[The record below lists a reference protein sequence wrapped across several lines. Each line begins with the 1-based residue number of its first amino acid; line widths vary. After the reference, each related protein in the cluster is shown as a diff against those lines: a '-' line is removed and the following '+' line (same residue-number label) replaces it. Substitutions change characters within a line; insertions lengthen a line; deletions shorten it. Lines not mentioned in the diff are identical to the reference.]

1 MKFNIFE
8 FLPQLNIYL
17 TLQNQAAG
25 TRDHALAVRINPMN
39 RLYFPAESWCA
50 MCFRMLSV
58 DSFVNWTLQFAALQR
73 NTQIRIQIYK
83 ILDVIAE
90 NNFKGLEA
98 GEFSS
103 VSCLCYDNI
112 LTPHSIRTIMRLTS
126 ASQHDKIT
134 F

>member
-1 MKFNIFE
+1 
-8 FLPQLNIYL
+8 
-17 TLQNQAAG
+17 
-25 TRDHALAVRINPMN
+25 
-39 RLYFPAESWCA
+39 

>member
-1 MKFNIFE
+1 
-8 FLPQLNIYL
+8 
-17 TLQNQAAG
+17 
-25 TRDHALAVRINPMN
+25 
-39 RLYFPAESWCA
+39 
-50 MCFRMLSV
+50 MLSV

-103 VSCLCYDNI
+103 VDIILYLCLCYDNI